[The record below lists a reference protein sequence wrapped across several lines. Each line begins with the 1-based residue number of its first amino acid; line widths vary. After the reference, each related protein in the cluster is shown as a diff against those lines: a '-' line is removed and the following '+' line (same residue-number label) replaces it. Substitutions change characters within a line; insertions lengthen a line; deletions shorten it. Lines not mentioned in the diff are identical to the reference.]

1 MILVAFAVL
10 LLLALIAWTVTPTV
24 QVNSQL
30 TVTRTFSGGDVA
42 PGNNDITVNQLNT
55 SESLSSSTTP
65 AVTKDFDALVTLSGG
80 AATLDLT
87 AITDLLGLGTVTI
100 SGLTPA
106 WVKFVNPSTNANAIT
121 IAKGASNGYTG
132 FGSSFSVT
140 LQPGGELLLRLATVA
155 VSGSV
160 KTLDITGTGSQT
172 LKVQGCAG

>member
-1 MILVAFAVL
+1 MILLFFGLIV
-10 LLLALIAWTVTPTV
+10 LALLVWTVTPTV
-24 QVNSQL
+24 TANSQL
-30 TVTRTFSGGDVA
+30 SVTRTYSGGDVA
-42 PGNNDITVNQLNT
+42 PGNNTIDVNGLNT
-55 SESLSSSTTP
+55 TEALNSGTTP

-106 WVKFVNPSTNANAIT
+106 WTKFTNPSTNANAVT

-132 FGSSFSVT
+132 FGSSFSIT
-140 LQPGGELLLRLATVA
+140 LQPGGEILIRLATVA

-160 KTLDITGTGSQT
+160 KTLDITGTASQT
-172 LKVQGCAG
+172 LKVQGVAG